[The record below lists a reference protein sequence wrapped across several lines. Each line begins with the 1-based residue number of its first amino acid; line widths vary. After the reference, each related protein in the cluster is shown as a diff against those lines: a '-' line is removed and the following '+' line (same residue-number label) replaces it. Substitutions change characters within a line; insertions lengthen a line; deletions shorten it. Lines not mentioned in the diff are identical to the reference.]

1 MAKIATNIEQ
11 SRKLL
16 ELGLDPKS
24 ADMRYVYFGKE
35 DYGLEV
41 ANEFDDK
48 LNKLFN
54 AETIPAWT
62 LSALLETMPSIQ
74 LDKFSDVYSIE
85 YPEKFTDDYVDPLD
99 AAVEMAEWMLK
110 KGYIHKI
117 EIKEGVV
124 DG

>member
-1 MAKIATNIEQ
+1 M
-11 SRKLL
+11 L
-16 ELGLDPKS
+16 ELGLDPNT
-24 ADMRYVYFGKE
+24 ADMKYVYFGE
-35 DYGLEV
+35 NDYGLE
-41 ANEFDDK
+41 ASNEFDDK
-48 LNKLFN
+48 LIELFN

-85 YPEKFTDDYVDPLD
+85 YPEKFTDDYADPLD

-110 KGYIHKI
+110 KGYIHKV
-117 EIKEGVV
+117 EVKKGVV

>member
-1 MAKIATNIEQ
+1 M
-11 SRKLL
+11 L
-16 ELGLDPKS
+16 ELGLDPKT
-24 ADMRYVYFGKE
+24 ADMKYVYFGE
-35 DYGLEV
+35 NDYGLEV
-41 ANEFDDK
+41 SNEFDDK
-48 LNKLFN
+48 LNELFN

-85 YPEKFTDDYVDPLD
+85 YPEKFTDDYADPLD

-110 KGYIHKI
+110 KGYIHKV
-117 EIKEGVV
+117 EVKKGVV

>member
-1 MAKIATNIEQ
+1 M
-11 SRKLL
+11 L
-16 ELGLDPKS
+16 ELGLDPNT
-24 ADMRYVYFGKE
+24 ADMKYVYFGE
-35 DYGLEV
+35 NDYGLEV
-41 ANEFDDK
+41 SNEFDDK
-48 LNKLFN
+48 LNELFN

-85 YPEKFTDDYVDPLD
+85 YPEKFTDDYSDPLD

-117 EIKEGVV
+117 EVKEGVV

>member
-1 MAKIATNIEQ
+1 M
-11 SRKLL
+11 
-16 ELGLDPKS
+16 GLDPKS
-24 ADMRYVYFGKE
+24 ADMLYVYFGKE

-41 ANEFDDK
+41 ANEFNDK

-74 LDKFSDVYSIE
+74 LDKIGDVYSIE

-117 EIKEGVV
+117 EVKEGVV